1 MRCGMAWAPCPPQDN
16 ARLVPTY
23 GDGHLGAQPV
33 AEEGPPRCRGPSA
46 AVPCPRAPA
55 QRWAPY
61 PWLGTPPTDGQQGRG
76 LGDPCR
82 VYRVVCQALP
92 LPERAR
98 PALACDL
105 HYYERRSNMRPAARG
120 APFLYVGRT

>member
-1 MRCGMAWAPCPPQDN
+1 MATDTWARNLLQKKVLRAAG
-16 ARLVPTY
+16 ARR
-23 GDGHLGAQPV
+23 QPFP
-33 AEEGPPRCRGPSA
+33 AH
-46 AVPCPRAPA
+46 VPCPAV
-55 QRWAPY
+55 
-61 PWLGTPPTDGQQGRG
+61 GTPPTAGQQGRG

-98 PALACDL
+98 PALACGL